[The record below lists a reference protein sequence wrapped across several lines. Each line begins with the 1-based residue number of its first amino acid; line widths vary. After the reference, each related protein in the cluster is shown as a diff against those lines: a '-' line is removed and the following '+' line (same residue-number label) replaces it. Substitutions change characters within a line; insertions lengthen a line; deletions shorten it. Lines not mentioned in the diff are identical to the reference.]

1 MANGPYVV
9 FPTLH
14 NASCLGESVV
24 SRCAQHGSLLKHYGC
39 GGRMTSA
46 TRSDALP
53 PSAKRS
59 SKPQQAMLPLASVV
73 VPIILVV
80 ARKTTKHGTGS
91 MTGRLKH
98 CWKEALH

>member
-1 MANGPYVV
+1 MMNGPYVV

-14 NASCLGESVV
+14 TASCLGESVV

-53 PSAKRS
+53 PSATR
-59 SKPQQAMLPLASVV
+59 
-73 VPIILVV
+73 
-80 ARKTTKHGTGS
+80 
-91 MTGRLKH
+91 
-98 CWKEALH
+98 